1 MRRSTHALVLIA
13 VLVVAGCGGRPMST
27 ATAMPETTAAS
38 AATPRP
44 AASAPTAPTPQP
56 TTSPTQLLVEYLTE
70 RVAATPDDPETQREL
85 GLALLQR
92 IRETADPSLYP
103 VAESALAAARRFA
116 PDDPLTPVGLGALQL
131 GRHEFA
137 AALETG
143 RAALEIESGY
153 PPARG
158 IVVDALI
165 ELGRYD
171 EAFAEAEALA
181 AASPDL
187 PALARL
193 SYARELRG
201 DLPGALDAM
210 RRAAG
215 SPGLAPENTAFATA
229 LVGQLQRLTG
239 DPAGAQA
246 SYQRALAIVPDHA
259 PSIAGLGRLAL
270 GDGDLAVAA
279 DEFGRAAAI
288 VPLPEHVVA
297 LGETL
302 EAAGD
307 TGGARRQYELARA
320 EVALFRA
327 SGVVVDLEL
336 ALFEADHGDAAKA
349 LEYAETAY
357 AATPTIR
364 AADARAWALHRL
376 GRDTEAAGWAAD
388 ALRLGSR
395 DPLLR
400 FHAGAIAAA
409 LGDADT
415 ARADLEMALA
425 IDPGFSAT
433 GAAEARAIL
442 EDLGAR

>member
-13 VLVVAGCGGRPMST
+13 VLVLAGCGGRSMTSTT
-27 ATAMPETTAAS
+27 ATPETTAAS

-44 AASAPTAPTPQP
+44 AASPPTAPTPQP

-70 RVAATPDDPETQREL
+70 RVAATPDDQEAQREL

-103 VAESALAAARRFA
+103 VAESALATAGRLG
-116 PDDPLTPVGLGALQL
+116 PDDPLTLVGLGALQL

-143 RAALEIESGY
+143 RAALEIEPGY

-158 IVVDALI
+158 VVVDALI

-171 EAFAEAEALA
+171 EAFAEADALA

-259 PSIAGLGRLAL
+259 PSIAG
-270 GDGDLAVAA
+270 LAVAA